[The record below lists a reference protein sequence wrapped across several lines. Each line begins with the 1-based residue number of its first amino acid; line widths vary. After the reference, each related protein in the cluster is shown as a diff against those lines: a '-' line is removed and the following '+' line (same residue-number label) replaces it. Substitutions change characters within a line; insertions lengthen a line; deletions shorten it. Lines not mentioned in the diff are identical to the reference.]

1 MRKRFRSRRHGNFRF
16 LVVIFVFVF
25 LFIFS
30 IFLRFFISFNLID
43 FNAVSLIKSTNLY
56 SNVDISSFSKC
67 FFSLI
72 RVDINRPY
80 TILQSS
86 MFYEH
91 SIDSSRFFVVNNDL
105 IADNSTINVDISQPL
120 VYIYNTHDTEEYSD
134 NYGVYDASF
143 YLKNKLS
150 EYGIKS
156 IVEEN
161 RTSSIRNSNGWNYN
175 LSYKASR
182 INLEKAKSD
191 YPSIKLFIDLHR
203 DSVGH
208 NSTFVRIGDKDFAK
222 VLFVIG
228 REHTNYLENLHYTQS
243 IDYLISSR
251 YPGLSKGI
259 LEKEGPGVNGIYN
272 QDVGYNVILLEVGG
286 NENSSVEV
294 NNTLDAISNI
304 IKEKIYEEN

>member
-1 MRKRFRSRRHGNFRF
+1 MRRFKSRKHIKGSF
-16 LVVIFVFVF
+16 LFFVFVILF
-25 LFIFS
+25 LLLFS
-30 IFLRFFISFNLID
+30 IFFRFFISFNLIKFD
-43 FNAVSLIKSTNLY
+43 VVSMIRSSNNYSVRFNFF
-56 SNVDISSFSKC
+56 DM
-67 FFSLI
+67 FFSLSHI
-72 RVDINRPY
+72 DINNPN

-86 MFYEH
+86 MFYK
-91 SIDSSRFFVVNNDL
+91 SSNNYMYVVNEKEDVQ
-105 IADNSTINVDISQPL
+105 VDTSVPL

-143 YLKNKLS
+143 YLKDKLG
-150 EYGIKS
+150 ELGISS

-161 RTSSIRNSNGWNYN
+161 RTSSIRSSNGWNYN

-182 INLEKAKSD
+182 INLERVKSE
-191 YPSIKLFIDLHR
+191 YPSIRLFIDLHR

-208 NSTFVRIGDKDFAK
+208 NSTFINIGDRGYAK

-228 REHTNYLENLHYTQS
+228 REHANYLENLHYTQS
-243 IDYLISSR
+243 IDYLIGLK

-272 QDVGYNVILLEVGG
+272 QDIGYNVILLEVGG
-286 NENSSVEV
+286 NENSSLEV
-294 NNTLDAISNI
+294 KNTLDAISSV